1 MFAEYFV
8 GQKKKKKKVDNSGL
22 LQTSIKFATDGKWE

>member
-8 GQKKKKKKVDNSGL
+8 GQKKTNQVDNSGL
-22 LQTSIKFATDGKWE
+22 LQTLIKFATDGKWE